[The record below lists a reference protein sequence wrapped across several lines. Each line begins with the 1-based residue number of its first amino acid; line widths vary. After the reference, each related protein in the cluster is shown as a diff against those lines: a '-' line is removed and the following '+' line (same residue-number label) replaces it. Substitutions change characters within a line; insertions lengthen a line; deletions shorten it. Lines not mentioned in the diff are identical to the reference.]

1 MLDRN
6 KMKYQV
12 FALVILLFAFA
23 CRNSELKESNSA
35 VIVDNYIELG
45 LQIDSLIN
53 YYHENQGLSITMLVA
68 INNSIIYQN
77 ATGYMHPETKVPL
90 NIKGKCHIGLV

>member
-1 MLDRN
+1 MIDVN
-6 KMKYQV
+6 KVKYQA
-12 FALVILLFAFA
+12 FSLVILLFAFG

-53 YYHENQGLSITMLVA
+53 YYHENQGLSITMIVA
-68 INNSIIYQN
+68 NNNSIILSLRSL
-77 ATGYMHPETKVPL
+77 MS
-90 NIKGKCHIGLV
+90 